1 MAVTVLGAAMEG
13 VEARVVEVEVDLLRR
28 LPAVSIVGLPAS
40 AVRESSERVRSAIEA
55 CGVDF
60 PRKRVVVNL
69 APADLR
75 KEGTALDLPT
85 ALGILA
91 ADELVPRERLDGVL
105 AAGELSLGGELRPV
119 RGGLSL
125 SLLARSLG
133 RTLLVPAESAE
144 VASLV
149 PDVEVVALERLEDAV
164 EWLRGSYEPPT
175 LVAPPVAPSVDGL
188 DLRDVRGQGLARRA
202 LEVCAVGAHHLFL
215 LGPPGCGKSMLA
227 RRLPSILPPLSFEEA
242 LEVTQ
247 VHSAAGLLQD
257 ACWVGERPF
266 RAPHHSVTVAG
277 MVGDRTL
284 RPGELSLA
292 HHGVLFLD
300 EAPEFPRSVL
310 EVLRQPLEE
319 GAIHLARARG
329 SVRYP
334 AAVSLVLAANPC
346 PCGMKGTNVCHCTDA
361 DVARYLRKLSG
372 PVLDRVDLQVTLQ
385 ALDPMEM
392 VFGEPGEDSATVRER
407 VVEARA
413 RARARGQEVP
423 NGRLPDGAVREVVKL
438 SHATATK
445 VAELTR
451 SGALSAR
458 GTTRLLRVSRSL
470 ADLDG
475 SEAVEERHVQEASQ
489 FRAG

>member
-1 MAVTVLGAAMEG
+1 
-13 VEARVVEVEVDLLRR
+13 
-28 LPAVSIVGLPAS
+28 
-40 AVRESSERVRSAIEA
+40 
-55 CGVDF
+55 
-60 PRKRVVVNL
+60 
-69 APADLR
+69 
-75 KEGTALDLPT
+75 
-85 ALGILA
+85 
-91 ADELVPRERLDGVL
+91 
-105 AAGELSLGGELRPV
+105 
-119 RGGLSL
+119 
-125 SLLARSLG
+125 
-133 RTLLVPAESAE
+133 
-144 VASLV
+144 
-149 PDVEVVALERLEDAV
+149 
-164 EWLRGSYEPPT
+164 
-175 LVAPPVAPSVDGL
+175 
-188 DLRDVRGQGLARRA
+188 
-202 LEVCAVGAHHLFL
+202 
-215 LGPPGCGKSMLA
+215 MLA
-227 RRLPSILPPLSFEEA
+227 RRLPSILPPLTFEEA

-385 ALDPMEM
+385 AVDPVEM

-475 SEAVEERHVQEASQ
+475 SEAVQERHVQEASQ